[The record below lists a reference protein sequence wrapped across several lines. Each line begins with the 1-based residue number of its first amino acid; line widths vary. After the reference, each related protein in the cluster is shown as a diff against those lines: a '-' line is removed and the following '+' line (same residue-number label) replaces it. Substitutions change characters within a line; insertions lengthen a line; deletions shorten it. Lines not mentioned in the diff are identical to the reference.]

1 MVANSARIDKSLW
14 AIAFAGNHIFSYN
27 SMNMKNTDKLLD
39 RFTVCLE
46 KGLLVR
52 LDEISSERGYPSR
65 SQAMA
70 DFIRRA
76 VTKKEWRSGR
86 ECAGSISIIYDPA
99 DRRPG
104 RSLETLLQANAK
116 SVLSLQTNILPG
128 GKILVTA
135 SVTGLPPALERLAD
149 AMRALKGVT
158 HGAFSIIAP
167 I

>member
-1 MVANSARIDKSLW
+1 
-14 AIAFAGNHIFSYN
+14 
-27 SMNMKNTDKLLD
+27 MKNASLD

-46 KGLLVR
+46 KGLLSR

-76 VTKKEWRSGR
+76 LVKREWKGGR
-86 ECAGSISIIYDPA
+86 KCAGTISLVYDPA
-99 DRRPG
+99 DSRPVLG
-104 RSLETLLQANAK
+104 IESLVRANSK
-116 SVLSLQTNILPG
+116 NVLSVQTNLLPG
-128 GKILVTA
+128 GKMLSTA
-135 SVTGLPPALERLAD
+135 SVTGEPAALQRLAD
-149 AMRALKGVT
+149 ALRALKGVT

>member
-1 MVANSARIDKSLW
+1 
-14 AIAFAGNHIFSYN
+14 
-27 SMNMKNTDKLLD
+27 MNMKNASLD

-46 KGLLVR
+46 KGLLSR

-76 VTKKEWRSGR
+76 LVKREWKGGR
-86 ECAGSISIIYDPA
+86 KCAGTISLVYDPA
-99 DRRPG
+99 DSRPVLG
-104 RSLETLLQANAK
+104 IESLVRANSK
-116 SVLSLQTNILPG
+116 NVLSVQTNLLPG
-128 GKILVTA
+128 GKMLSTA
-135 SVTGLPPALERLAD
+135 SVTGEPAALQRLAD
-149 AMRALKGVT
+149 ALRALKGVT